1 MYYNINE
8 KRKKLK
14 NERMMNMTNL
24 KGLFANNSN
33 NNNSTEVINRG
44 NQLSS
49 TAELTKISTE
59 IAREILKRA
68 EADAE
73 KYQQLILDS
82 QKSHDVMD
90 KLINEIYDLTTVDI
104 EFLKAESEEVLDR
117 MIKSQQSKRSRA
129 KSKEMTLENYLAMLT
144 GAVAEN
150 LLRIAANK
158 PKSAGGGGARRGT
171 VTYSEE
177 ELEAFKNDP
186 EALRRALRNV
196 QSKKSIYKS
205 KADFD
210 PKSERWQELLKAEEQ
225 LKAIRDGQTIEAEK
239 AIEKTSQL
247 EEMLATVDLNDLK
260 AADAKNMLE
269 NIKQMLA
276 TK

>member
-1 MYYNINE
+1 
-8 KRKKLK
+8 
-14 NERMMNMTNL
+14 MMNML
-24 KGLFANNSN
+24 KDLFANNN
-33 NNNSTEVINRG
+33 TNQGVTNRG
-44 NQLSS
+44 NQLGS
-49 TAELTKISTE
+49 TANLTRISTD
-59 IAREILKRA
+59 IAREILKTA

-73 KYQQLILDS
+73 KYQQVILDS
-82 QKSHDVMD
+82 QKSHDAMD
-90 KLINEIYDLTTVDI
+90 ALINEIYDLKQIDV

-129 KSKEMTLENYLAMLT
+129 KSKEMTFENYLAMLT

-158 PKSAGGGGARRGT
+158 PKTAGGGGARRGT

-186 EALRRALRNV
+186 EALKRALRNV

-210 PKSERWQELLKAEEQ
+210 PESERWQELLMVEEQ
-225 LKAIRDGQTIEAEK
+225 LKAIRGGQTIEAEK
-239 AIEKTSQL
+239 AIEKANQL

-269 NIKQMLA
+269 NIKQMLS

>member
-1 MYYNINE
+1 M
-8 KRKKLK
+8 L
-14 NERMMNMTNL
+14 TD
-24 KGLFANNSN
+24 LFANNTNQKTS
-33 NNNSTEVINRG
+33 RGGG
-44 NQLSS
+44 NQLGS
-49 TAELTKISTE
+49 TANLTRISTD

-73 KYQQLILDS
+73 KYQAKIVES

-90 KLINEIYDLTTVDI
+90 QLINEIYDLTTVDI

-129 KSKEMTLENYLAMLT
+129 KSREMTLDNYITMLT

-158 PKSAGGGGARRGT
+158 PKTAGGGGARRKT

-186 EALRRALRNV
+186 EALRKALRNV

-210 PKSERWQELLKAEEQ
+210 PESE
-225 LKAIRDGQTIEAEK
+225 
-239 AIEKTSQL
+239 
-247 EEMLATVDLNDLK
+247 
-260 AADAKNMLE
+260 
-269 NIKQMLA
+269 
-276 TK
+276 

>member
-1 MYYNINE
+1 
-8 KRKKLK
+8 
-14 NERMMNMTNL
+14 MMNMINL
-24 KGLFANNSN
+24 KGLFANNN
-33 NNNSTEVINRG
+33 TNQEVTNRG
-44 NQLSS
+44 NQLGS
-49 TAELTKISTE
+49 TANLTRISTD
-59 IAREILKRA
+59 IAREILKIA
-68 EADAE
+68 EADAGQFADKIIE
-73 KYQQLILDS
+73 SQQ
-82 QKSHDVMD
+82 SHDAMD
-90 KLINEIYDLTTVDI
+90 ALINEIYDLNQVDI

-129 KSKEMTLENYLAMLT
+129 KSKEMTLDNYITMLT

-186 EALRRALRNV
+186 EALKRAIRNV
-196 QSKKSIYKS
+196 QSKKSIDKS
-205 KADFD
+205 KADWD
-210 PKSERWQELLKAEEQ
+210 PESKRWQELLKTEEQ
-225 LKAIRDGQTIEAEK
+225 LKAIRDGQTKK

-247 EEMLATVDLNDLK
+247 EEMLASVDTKDLK
-260 AADAKNMLE
+260 AADAKAMLDS
-269 NIKQMLA
+269 IKQMLA

>member
-1 MYYNINE
+1 M
-8 KRKKLK
+8 LK
-14 NERMMNMTNL
+14 E
-24 KGLFANNSN
+24 LFANNNTSQ
-33 NNNSTEVINRG
+33 EVSNRG

-49 TAELTKISTE
+49 TAELTRISTD

-73 KYQQLILDS
+73 KYQTKIIES
-82 QKSHDVMD
+82 QQSHDTMD
-90 KLINEIYDLTTVDI
+90 ALINEIYDLTTVDI

-129 KSKEMTLENYLAMLT
+129 KSKEMTLDNYITMLT

-150 LLRIAANK
+150 LLRIAAKK
-158 PKSAGGGGARRGT
+158 PKTAGGGGARRGT

-186 EALRRALRNV
+186 EALKRAIRNV

-210 PKSERWQELLKAEEQ
+210 PESERWQELLEVEAA
-225 LKAIRDGQTIEAEK
+225 LKAIRNGQTAEAER

-247 EEMLATVDLNDLK
+247 EEMLATVDLKDLK
-260 AADAKNMLE
+260 AAEAKEMLE
-269 NIKQMLA
+269 SIKQMLS

>member
-1 MYYNINE
+1 
-8 KRKKLK
+8 
-14 NERMMNMTNL
+14 MTNL
-24 KGLFANNSN
+24 KELFANNN
-33 NNNSTEVINRG
+33 NTNQEVSNRG

-49 TAELTKISTE
+49 TAELTRISAD

-90 KLINEIYDLTTVDI
+90 RLINELYDLTTVDI

-129 KSKEMTLENYLAMLT
+129 KSKEMTLDNYITMLT

-158 PKSAGGGGARRGT
+158 PKTAGGGGARRSS
-171 VTYSEE
+171 VRYSEE

-186 EALRRALRNV
+186 EALRKALRNV

-210 PKSERWQELLKAEEQ
+210 PKSERWQELLEVEAQ
-225 LKAIRDGQTIEAEK
+225 LKAIRDGQAAEAEK
-239 AIEKTSQL
+239 AIEKTNQL
-247 EEMLATVDLNDLK
+247 EEMLATVDPKDLK
-260 AADAKNMLE
+260 AADAKELLE
-269 NIKQMLA
+269 SIKQMLA

>member
-1 MYYNINE
+1 MKGRVE
-8 KRKKLK
+8 MLK
-14 NERMMNMTNL
+14 D
-24 KGLFANNSN
+24 LFANNN
-33 NNNSTEVINRG
+33 NTNQGVTNKG
-44 NQLSS
+44 NQHDKTSN
-49 TAELTKISTE
+49 LTRISTD

-73 KYQQLILDS
+73 KYQAKIVES
-82 QKSHDVMD
+82 QKSHNVMD
-90 KLINEIYDLTTVDI
+90 QLINDTYDLTSVDI
-104 EFLKAESEEVLDR
+104 GFLKDEPAEVLDR

-129 KSKEMTLENYLAMLT
+129 KSKEMTLDNYITMLT

-186 EALRRALRNV
+186 EALKRAIRNV
-196 QSKKSIYKS
+196 QSKKSIDRS

-210 PKSERWQELLKAEEQ
+210 EGSERWAQLLEAEEQ
-225 LKAIRDGQTIEAEK
+225 LKAIRDGHSIEAEK
-239 AIEKTSQL
+239 AVETTNQL
-247 EEMLATVDLNDLK
+247 EEILATVDPKDLK
-260 AADAKNMLE
+260 AADAKDMLDS
-269 NIKQMLA
+269 IKQMLA
-276 TK
+276 N

>member
-1 MYYNINE
+1 QGV
-8 KRKKLK
+8 
-14 NERMMNMTNL
+14 T
-24 KGLFANNSN
+24 
-33 NNNSTEVINRG
+33 NRG

-49 TAELTKISTE
+49 TANLTRISVD

-73 KYQQLILDS
+73 KYQQVILDS

-90 KLINEIYDLTTVDI
+90 QLINEIYDLSTVDI

-129 KSKEMTLENYLAMLT
+129 KSREMTFENYLAMLT

-150 LLRIAANK
+150 VLRIAANK
-158 PKSAGGGGARRGT
+158 PKSVGGGARRGT

-210 PKSERWQELLKAEEQ
+210 PESERWQELLKAEEQ
-225 LKAIRDGQTIEAEK
+225 LKAIRDGLNVEAEK
-239 AIEKTSQL
+239 AIEKT
-247 EEMLATVDLNDLK
+247 N
-260 AADAKNMLE
+260 
-269 NIKQMLA
+269 
-276 TK
+276 

>member
-1 MYYNINE
+1 
-8 KRKKLK
+8 
-14 NERMMNMTNL
+14 MMNMTNL
-24 KGLFANNSN
+24 KELFANNN
-33 NNNSTEVINRG
+33 NTSKEVANRS
-44 NQLSS
+44 NQLGS
-49 TAELTKISTE
+49 TAELTRISTD

-73 KYQQLILDS
+73 KYQAKIIES
-82 QKSHDVMD
+82 QQSHDVMD
-90 KLINEIYDLTTVDI
+90 QLINEIYDLTTVDI
-104 EFLKAESEEVLDR
+104 EFLKAESKEVLDR

-129 KSKEMTLENYLAMLT
+129 KSKEMTLDNYLAMLT

-186 EALRRALRNV
+186 EALRKALRNI

-210 PKSERWQELLKAEEQ
+210 PESERWKELLKTEEQ
-225 LKAIRDGQTIEAEK
+225 LKAIRDGQTVEAEK

-247 EEMLATVDLNDLK
+247 EEMLATVDPKDLK
-260 AADAKNMLE
+260 AADAKEMLE
-269 NIKQMLA
+269 SIKQMLS

>member
-1 MYYNINE
+1 M
-8 KRKKLK
+8 LK
-14 NERMMNMTNL
+14 E
-24 KGLFANNSN
+24 LFTSN
-33 NNNSTEVINRG
+33 VNQKVSNGG
-44 NQLSS
+44 NQLGS
-49 TAELTKISTE
+49 TANLTRISTD

-73 KYQQLILDS
+73 KYQAKIVESQQSHDAMDQLINDT
-82 QKSHDVMD
+82 
-90 KLINEIYDLTTVDI
+90 YDLTSVDI

-129 KSKEMTLENYLAMLT
+129 KSKEMTLDNYITMLT

-186 EALRRALRNV
+186 EALKRAIRNV
-196 QSKKSIYKS
+196 QSKKSIDKS
-205 KADFD
+205 KADWD
-210 PKSERWQELLKAEEQ
+210 PESKRWQELLKTEEQ
-225 LKAIRDGQTIEAEK
+225 LKAIRDGQTVEAEK

-247 EEMLATVDLNDLK
+247 EEMLASVDPKDLK
-260 AADAKNMLE
+260 TADAKEMLE
-269 NIKQMLA
+269 SIKQMLA

>member
-1 MYYNINE
+1 
-8 KRKKLK
+8 
-14 NERMMNMTNL
+14 MTNL
-24 KGLFANNSN
+24 KGLFTN
-33 NNNSTEVINRG
+33 NNTKEVTNRG
-44 NQLSS
+44 NQLGS
-49 TAELTKISTE
+49 TANLTRISID
-59 IAREILKRA
+59 IAREILKIA

-73 KYQQLILDS
+73 KYQAKIIES
-82 QKSHDVMD
+82 QKSHDAMD
-90 KLINEIYDLTTVDI
+90 ALINEIYDLKQVDI
-104 EFLKAESEEVLDR
+104 EFLKTENEEILDR

-129 KSKEMTLENYLAMLT
+129 KSKEMTLDNYITMMT

-158 PKSAGGGGARRGT
+158 PKSAGGGGARRSS
-171 VTYSEE
+171 VRYLDE
-177 ELEAFKNDP
+177 ELEAFKHDP
-186 EALRRALRNV
+186 EALKRAIRNV

-210 PKSERWQELLKAEEQ
+210 ETSERWQELLEVEAQ
-225 LKAIRDGQTIEAEK
+225 LKAIRDGQSAEAEK

-247 EEMLATVDLNDLK
+247 EEMLATVDPKDLK

-269 NIKQMLA
+269 SIKQMLA

>member
-1 MYYNINE
+1 M
-8 KRKKLK
+8 LK
-14 NERMMNMTNL
+14 E
-24 KGLFANNSN
+24 LFANNSN
-33 NNNSTEVINRG
+33 TNQEVTNRS

-49 TAELTKISTE
+49 TAELTRISAE
-59 IAREILKRA
+59 IAREILKFA

-73 KYQQLILDS
+73 RFADKIVESQQ
-82 QKSHDVMD
+82 SHDAMD
-90 KLINEIYDLTTVDI
+90 ALINEIYDLNQVDI

-129 KSKEMTLENYLAMLT
+129 KSKEMTIENYLTMLT

-158 PKSAGGGGARRGT
+158 PKTAGGGGVRRGS
-171 VTYSEE
+171 VRYSEE

-210 PKSERWQELLKAEEQ
+210 PESERWQELLEVEAQ
-225 LKAIRDGQTIEAEK
+225 LKALRDGQTIEAEK
-239 AIEKTSQL
+239 AIEKTNQL
-247 EEMLATVDLNDLK
+247 EEMLATVDIKDLK

>member
-1 MYYNINE
+1 
-8 KRKKLK
+8 
-14 NERMMNMTNL
+14 MTNL

-33 NNNSTEVINRG
+33 TNQEVSNRG

-49 TAELTKISTE
+49 TANLTRISTD

-73 KYQQLILDS
+73 KYQAKIVES

-90 KLINEIYDLTTVDI
+90 QLINDIYDLTTVDI

-129 KSKEMTLENYLAMLT
+129 KSREMTLDNYITMLT

-196 QSKKSIYKS
+196 QSKKSIDKS
-205 KADFD
+205 KADWD
-210 PKSERWQELLKAEEQ
+210 PESERWQELLAAEEQ

-239 AIEKTSQL
+239 AIEKTNQL
-247 EEMLATVDLNDLK
+247 EEMLATVDPKDLK
-260 AADAKNMLE
+260 AADAKELLDS
-269 NIKQMLA
+269 IKGMLA
-276 TK
+276 DK

>member
-1 MYYNINE
+1 MGM
-8 KRKKLK
+8 LK
-14 NERMMNMTNL
+14 D
-24 KGLFANNSN
+24 LFANSN
-33 NNNSTEVINRG
+33 TNQNVSNRG
-44 NQLSS
+44 NQLGS
-49 TAELTKISTE
+49 TANLTRISTD

-73 KYQQLILDS
+73 KYQAKIVES

-90 KLINEIYDLTTVDI
+90 QLINEIYDLTTVDI

-129 KSKEMTLENYLAMLT
+129 KSREMTLDNYITMLT

-158 PKSAGGGGARRGT
+158 PKTAGGGGTRRKT

-186 EALRRALRNV
+186 EALRKALRNV

-210 PKSERWQELLKAEEQ
+210 PESERWQELLKTEEQ

-239 AIEKTSQL
+239 AIEKTNQL
-247 EEMLATVDLNDLK
+247 EEMLATVDLNNLK

-269 NIKQMLA
+269 NIKQMLS

>member
-1 MYYNINE
+1 
-8 KRKKLK
+8 
-14 NERMMNMTNL
+14 MTNL
-24 KGLFANNSN
+24 KELFATN
-33 NNNSTEVINRG
+33 NNTMEVSNRG
-44 NQLSS
+44 NQLGS
-49 TAELTKISTE
+49 TAELTRISAD
-59 IAREILKRA
+59 IAREILKTA

-73 KYQQLILDS
+73 KYQQVILDS

-90 KLINEIYDLTTVDI
+90 QLINEICDLTTIDI
-104 EFLKAESEEVLDR
+104 DFLKAESEEVLDR

-150 LLRIAANK
+150 LLRIVANK

-171 VTYSEE
+171 VRYSEE

-210 PKSERWQELLKAEEQ
+210 ETSERWQELLEVEEQ
-225 LKAIRDGQTIEAEK
+225 LKAIRDGLNVEAEK
-239 AIEKTSQL
+239 AIEKTNQL
-247 EEMLATVDLNDLK
+247 EEMLATVDLKDLK
-260 AADAKNMLE
+260 AAEAKEMLE
-269 NIKQMLA
+269 SIKQMLS

>member
-1 MYYNINE
+1 
-8 KRKKLK
+8 
-14 NERMMNMTNL
+14 MTNL
-24 KGLFANNSN
+24 KELFANNN
-33 NNNSTEVINRG
+33 NTSQEVTNRG

-49 TAELTKISTE
+49 TAELTRISAD

-73 KYQQLILDS
+73 KYQQQILDS

-90 KLINEIYDLTTVDI
+90 RLINELYDLSTVDI
-104 EFLKAESEEVLDR
+104 EFLKAESEDVLDR

-129 KSKEMTLENYLAMLT
+129 KSKEMTLENYLTMLT

-158 PKSAGGGGARRGT
+158 PKSAGGGGARRRT

-186 EALRRALRNV
+186 EALRKALRNV

-210 PKSERWQELLKAEEQ
+210 PESERWQELLKAEEQ
-225 LKAIRDGQTIEAEK
+225 LKAIRDGLNVEAEK
-239 AIEKTSQL
+239 AIEKTNQL
-247 EEMLATVDLNDLK
+247 EEMLATVDPKDLK
-260 AADAKNMLE
+260 AADAKELLE
-269 NIKQMLA
+269 SIKQMLA

>member
-1 MYYNINE
+1 
-8 KRKKLK
+8 
-14 NERMMNMTNL
+14 MNMTNL

-33 NNNSTEVINRG
+33 TNQEVSNRG

-49 TAELTKISTE
+49 TANLTRISTD

-68 EADAE
+68 EADTE
-73 KYQQLILDS
+73 KYQAKIVES

-90 KLINEIYDLTTVDI
+90 QLINDIYDLTTVDI

-129 KSKEMTLENYLAMLT
+129 KSKEMTLDNYITMLT

-171 VTYSEE
+171 VRYSEE
-177 ELEAFKNDP
+177 ELEIFANDP
-186 EALRRALRNV
+186 EALKRAIRNV
-196 QSKKSIYKS
+196 QSKKSIAKS

-210 PKSERWQELLKAEEQ
+210 PESERWQELLEVEAE
-225 LKAIRDGQTIEAEK
+225 LKAIRDGQTVEAEK
-239 AIEKTSQL
+239 AIETTNQL
-247 EEMLATVDLNDLK
+247 EEMLATVDPKDLK
-260 AADAKNMLE
+260 ATDAKDMLE
-269 NIKQMLA
+269 SIKQMLA

>member
-1 MYYNINE
+1 
-8 KRKKLK
+8 
-14 NERMMNMTNL
+14 MNMTNL
-24 KGLFANNSN
+24 KELFANNN
-33 NNNSTEVINRG
+33 TNQEVTNRS

-49 TAELTKISTE
+49 TANLTRISAD

-73 KYQQLILDS
+73 KYQAKIIES
-82 QKSHDVMD
+82 QQSHDAMD
-90 KLINEIYDLTTVDI
+90 KLIAEIYDLKQVNID
-104 EFLKAESEEVLDR
+104 FLKKETADVLDR

-129 KSKEMTLENYLAMLT
+129 KSKEMTIENYLTMLT

-186 EALRRALRNV
+186 EALKKAIRNV
-196 QSKKSIYKS
+196 QSKKSIAKS

-210 PKSERWQELLKAEEQ
+210 PESERWQALLEVEAE
-225 LKAIRDGQTIEAEK
+225 LKAIRDGHSIEVEK
-239 AIEKTSQL
+239 AVETTNQL
-247 EEMLATVDLNDLK
+247 EEMLATVDTKDLK
-260 AADAKNMLE
+260 AADAKAMLDS
-269 NIKQMLA
+269 IKGMLA

>member
-1 MYYNINE
+1 
-8 KRKKLK
+8 
-14 NERMMNMTNL
+14 MNMTNL
-24 KGLFANNSN
+24 KGLFANNTNQKVSKG
-33 NNNSTEVINRG
+33 G
-44 NQLSS
+44 NQLGS
-49 TAELTKISTE
+49 TANLTRISAD
-59 IAREILKRA
+59 IAREVLKRA

-73 KYQQLILDS
+73 KYQTKIIES

-90 KLINEIYDLTTVDI
+90 QLINEIYDLSTVDI

-129 KSKEMTLENYLAMLT
+129 KSKEMTFENYLAMLT

-186 EALRRALRNV
+186 EALRKALRNV

-210 PKSERWQELLKAEEQ
+210 PESERWQELLETEAQ
-225 LKAIRDGQTIEAEK
+225 LKAIRDGQSAEVEK
-239 AIEKTSQL
+239 AVKTTSQL

-269 NIKQMLA
+269 NIKQIL
-276 TK
+276 KG

>member
-1 MYYNINE
+1 
-8 KRKKLK
+8 
-14 NERMMNMTNL
+14 MTNL
-24 KGLFANNSN
+24 KGLFANSSN
-33 NNNSTEVINRG
+33 TNQEGTSRG
-44 NQLSS
+44 NQLDN
-49 TAELTKISTE
+49 TANLTRISTD

-73 KYQQLILDS
+73 KYQTKIVES
-82 QKSHDVMD
+82 QQSHDVMD
-90 KLINEIYDLTTVDI
+90 QLINEIYDLTTVDI

-129 KSKEMTLENYLAMLT
+129 KSKEMTFDNYITMLT

-177 ELEAFKNDP
+177 ELEALANDP
-186 EALRRALRNV
+186 EALKRAIRNV
-196 QSKKSIYKS
+196 QSKKSIDKS
-205 KADFD
+205 KADWD
-210 PKSERWQELLKAEEQ
+210 PESERWQELLKAEEQ

-239 AIEKTSQL
+239 AIEKTNQL
-247 EEMLATVDLNDLK
+247 EEMLATVDPKDLK
-260 AADAKNMLE
+260 ATDAKDMLE
-269 NIKQMLA
+269 SIKQMLL

>member
-1 MYYNINE
+1 M
-8 KRKKLK
+8 
-14 NERMMNMTNL
+14 
-24 KGLFANNSN
+24 
-33 NNNSTEVINRG
+33 
-44 NQLSS
+44 
-49 TAELTKISTE
+49 
-59 IAREILKRA
+59 
-68 EADAE
+68 D
-73 KYQQLILDS
+73 QLIKDT
-82 QKSHDVMD
+82 
-90 KLINEIYDLTTVDI
+90 YDLITVDI
-104 EFLKAESEEVLDR
+104 DFLKAESEEVLDR

-129 KSKEMTLENYLAMLT
+129 KSKEMTLDNYIAMLT

-171 VTYSEE
+171 VAYSEE

-186 EALRRALRNV
+186 EALKRALRNV
-196 QSKKSIYKS
+196 QSKKSIAKS
-205 KADFD
+205 KADWD
-210 PKSERWQELLKAEEQ
+210 PESERWQELLEVEAA

-239 AIEKTSQL
+239 AIEKTNQL

>member
-1 MYYNINE
+1 
-8 KRKKLK
+8 
-14 NERMMNMTNL
+14 MTNL

-33 NNNSTEVINRG
+33 TNQEVSNRG
-44 NQLSS
+44 NQLGS
-49 TAELTKISTE
+49 TAELTRISTN

-68 EADAE
+68 EVDAE

-158 PKSAGGGGARRGT
+158 PKTAGGGGARRGT

-186 EALRRALRNV
+186 EALRKALRNV

-210 PKSERWQELLKAEEQ
+210 PESERWQELLEVEAQ
-225 LKAIRDGQTIEAEK
+225 LKALRDGQTIEAEK
-239 AIEKTSQL
+239 AIEKTNQL
-247 EEMLATVDLNDLK
+247 EEMLATVDPKDLK

-269 NIKQMLA
+269 SIKQMLA

>member
-1 MYYNINE
+1 
-8 KRKKLK
+8 
-14 NERMMNMTNL
+14 MTNL
-24 KGLFANNSN
+24 KELFANNSN
-33 NNNSTEVINRG
+33 TNQEVTNRG

-49 TAELTKISTE
+49 TAELTRISAD
-59 IAREILKRA
+59 IAKEILKRA

-73 KYQQLILDS
+73 KYQQLILES
-82 QKSHDVMD
+82 QKSHDAMD
-90 KLINEIYDLTTVDI
+90 QLIRDTYDLTTVDI

-129 KSKEMTLENYLAMLT
+129 KSKEMTIENYLTMLT

-158 PKSAGGGGARRGT
+158 PKSAGGGARRRT

-186 EALRRALRNV
+186 EALKRAIRNV
-196 QSKKSIYKS
+196 QSKKSIDKS
-205 KADFD
+205 KADWD
-210 PKSERWQELLKAEEQ
+210 PESERWQELLKTEEQ

-247 EEMLATVDLNDLK
+247 EEMLATVDPKDLK
-260 AADAKNMLE
+260 ATDAKELLDS
-269 NIKQMLA
+269 IKGMLA
-276 TK
+276 DK

>member
-1 MYYNINE
+1 M
-8 KRKKLK
+8 LK
-14 NERMMNMTNL
+14 D
-24 KGLFANNSN
+24 LFANNN
-33 NNNSTEVINRG
+33 KNQEVTNRS

-49 TAELTKISTE
+49 TAELTRISTD

-73 KYQQLILDS
+73 KYQAKIIES
-82 QKSHDVMD
+82 QQSHDAMD
-90 KLINEIYDLTTVDI
+90 ELINEIYNLNEVDV
-104 EFLKAESEEVLDR
+104 EFLKAESEEVLDK

-129 KSKEMTLENYLAMLT
+129 KSKEMTIENYLAMLT

-158 PKSAGGGGARRGT
+158 PKSAGGGGAKRGT

-186 EALRRALRNV
+186 EALKRALRNV

-210 PKSERWQELLKAEEQ
+210 PESERWQELLETEAK
-225 LKAIRDGQTIEAEK
+225 LKAIRDGQTVEAEK
-239 AIEKTSQL
+239 AIEKTQLL
-247 EEMLATVDLNDLK
+247 EEMLATVDPKDLK
-260 AADAKNMLE
+260 ATDAKEMLE
-269 NIKQMLA
+269 SIKQMLS

>member
-1 MYYNINE
+1 
-8 KRKKLK
+8 
-14 NERMMNMTNL
+14 MTNL

-33 NNNSTEVINRG
+33 TNQEVSNRG
-44 NQLSS
+44 NQLGS
-49 TAELTKISTE
+49 TADLTRISAD

-73 KYQQLILDS
+73 KYQQVILDS

-90 KLINEIYDLTTVDI
+90 QLIKDTYDLTSVDI

-129 KSKEMTLENYLAMLT
+129 KSKEMTLDNYITMLT

-171 VTYSEE
+171 VSYSEE
-177 ELEAFKNDP
+177 ELESFKHDP
-186 EALRRALRNV
+186 EALKRAIRNV

-210 PKSERWQELLKAEEQ
+210 ETSERWQELLKTEEQ
-225 LKAIRDGQTIEAEK
+225 LKAIRDGQTVEAEK

-247 EEMLATVDLNDLK
+247 EEMLATVDLKDLK
-260 AADAKNMLE
+260 AADAKAMLDS
-269 NIKQMLA
+269 IKQMLA

>member
-1 MYYNINE
+1 M
-8 KRKKLK
+8 LK
-14 NERMMNMTNL
+14 D
-24 KGLFANNSN
+24 LFANNN
-33 NNNSTEVINRG
+33 TNQGVTNRG
-44 NQLSS
+44 NQLGS
-49 TAELTKISTE
+49 TANLTRISTD
-59 IAREILKRA
+59 IAREILKTA

-73 KYQQLILDS
+73 KYQQVILDS
-82 QKSHDVMD
+82 QKSHDAMD
-90 KLINEIYDLTTVDI
+90 ALINEIYDLNQVDI

-129 KSKEMTLENYLAMLT
+129 KSKEMTLENYMAMLT

-196 QSKKSIYKS
+196 QSKKSIDKS
-205 KADFD
+205 KADWD
-210 PKSERWQELLKAEEQ
+210 PESKRWQELLKTEEQ
-225 LKAIRDGQTIEAEK
+225 LKAIRDGQTKK

-247 EEMLATVDLNDLK
+247 EEMLATVDTKDLK
-260 AADAKNMLE
+260 AAEAKEMLE
-269 NIKQMLA
+269 NIIQMLS